1 MLTHTTRIRVRYAD
15 TDQMKAVYYGKF
27 FEYFEQARTDLLRE
41 IGLPYAE
48 LERMGFQLPV
58 VEAHARY
65 RKSARYD
72 DVLLVQARV
81 AERPVAKV
89 RIEYVVHREG
99 DEETLAE
106 GYTVHGFVHADSGRP
121 ARAPAAF
128 LQAMEDAF
136 KSL

>member
-1 MLTHTTRIRVRYAD
+1 
-15 TDQMKAVYYGKF
+15 
-27 FEYFEQARTDLLRE
+27 
-41 IGLPYAE
+41 
-48 LERMGFQLPV
+48 
-58 VEAHARY
+58 
-65 RKSARYD
+65 
-72 DVLLVQARV
+72 
-81 AERPVAKV
+81 
-89 RIEYVVHREG
+89 VHHEG